1 MISAAIITYNE
12 EANIERCIASLLPV
26 VDEVVVVDSFSTD
39 ATGDICKRLGV
50 VFIQNPFPGHIEQKN
65 FAISKCSQPWV
76 LSLDADEV
84 LTKDLA
90 YSIKNADLG
99 SHDAFELNRLS
110 NFCGHWIHHG
120 GWYPDTKIRFFKKG
134 TGAWG
139 GTNPHD
145 KYIVKKGTRLGKLKG
160 DLLHYTFTSFEQH
173 KAQIEKF
180 SSIAAQAKFNQGKSS
195 NLFHA
200 SIKAF
205 AKFLRNFLV
214 KSGYRDGKIGFY
226 LAKMSAI
233 ATFKKY
239 RKLQKLR

>member
-12 EANIERCIASLLPV
+12 EANIERCITSLMPV
-26 VDEVVVVDSFSTD
+26 VDEIVVIDSFSTD
-39 ATGDICKRLGV
+39 ATEAICKRLGV

-76 LSLDADEV
+76 ISLDADEA
-84 LTKDLA
+84 LTEELA
-90 YSIKNADLG
+90 ASIQNTDFKKY
-99 SHDAFELNRLS
+99 DAFELNRLS

-120 GWYPDTKIRFFKKG
+120 GWYPDTKVRLFKKEA
-134 TGAWG
+134 GAWG

-145 KYIVKKGTRLGKLKG
+145 KYLLYKGKKLGKLTG

-173 KAQIEKF
+173 QAQIEKF
-180 SSIAAQAKFNQGKSS
+180 STIAAQAKFKQGKRS

-200 SIKAF
+200 TVKAF

-214 KSGYRDGKIGFY
+214 KGGYRDGKIGFY
-226 LAKMSAI
+226 LAKMSAV

-239 RKLQKLR
+239 RKLKKLQ